1 MVNRQPSGERARP
14 SAGYVHDALFYDT
27 DAELVATAAPFLRD
41 ALAAGERAVIAC
53 AESRA
58 ALLTEAVGDDPRVS
72 LLPYQEVFRRTPG
85 AIAYYQAMMERELA
99 AGTTRVRLI
108 GEVDFGAGPAQ
119 WREWIRFEAACNHA
133 LASYP
138 LWSVCL
144 YDRRR
149 LSDEVLS
156 SGSLTHPFL
165 HRDGAQEENGEYQQ
179 PDAYLRSSVELGPD
193 PIEATGQKLR
203 VDNATDVA
211 SLRRILTVALQGECD
226 LPRMTMDGF
235 VVSVSEVVTN
245 ALKYGHPP
253 VSVQLFATRTRALCV
268 VTDRGT
274 GFDNPFAGYLRPVDI
289 EAGEGGLGLWLT
301 RQLCDQVDI
310 ALAPEG
316 FTVRLAVGS

>member
-1 MVNRQPSGERARP
+1 MVNRQPSVGRSRP
-14 SAGYVHDALFYDT
+14 SAGYIHDALFYDT
-27 DAELVATAAPFLRD
+27 DAELVATAAPFLRE
-41 ALAAGERAVIAC
+41 ALDAGERAVIAC
-53 AESRA
+53 AEPSA

-72 LLPYQEVFRRTPG
+72 LLPYGEIFRRTPG
-85 AIAYYQAMMERELA
+85 AIAYYQGMMERELA

-108 GEVDFGAGPAQ
+108 GEVDFGTGPAQ
-119 WREWIRFEAACNHA
+119 WREWSRFEAACNQA

-165 HRDGAQEENGEYQQ
+165 HRDGVHEENADYQE
-179 PDAYLRSSVELGPD
+179 PDAYLRASVELGPD

-203 VDNATDVA
+203 IDNATDVA
-211 SLRRILTVALQGECD
+211 SLRRILTVALNGECD
-226 LPRMTMDGF
+226 LPRMTLDGF

-245 ALKYGHPP
+245 ALKYGRPP
-253 VSVQLFATRTRALCV
+253 VSVRLFTTRNRALCV

-274 GFDNPFAGYLRPVDI
+274 GFDQPFAGYVKPADI
-289 EAGEGGLGLWLT
+289 ESGEGGLGLWLT

-310 ALAPEG
+310 ALVPEG
-316 FTVRLAVGS
+316 FTVRLAVGT